1 MDEDI
6 RLEKSSGNIFE
17 DLGLA
22 ESGDRLAKAD
32 LAAKIAQI
40 INKRHLS
47 QAQAAELLGIS
58 QPKVSAILNGRLRG
72 FSLEKLLHLMMA
84 LDRDIEI
91 IVKRKPRTKD
101 HGELRVT
108 YA

>member
-1 MDEDI
+1 MNEDVK
-6 RLEKSSGNIFE
+6 LEKSTGNVFE

-22 ESGDRLAKAD
+22 EPGDRLAKAD

-72 FSLEKLLHLMMA
+72 FSLEKLLHLMIA

-91 IVKRKPRTKD
+91 IVKRKPRTKN
-101 HGELRVT
+101 HGGMRVIYT
-108 YA
+108 

>member
-1 MDEDI
+1 MTDDI
-6 RLEKSSGNIFE
+6 KLEKSTGNVFE
-17 DLGLA
+17 DLGLSV
-22 ESGDRLAKAD
+22 SGERLAKAD

-40 INKRHLS
+40 ISKRHLS
-47 QAQAAELLGIS
+47 QAQAAELLGIT

-91 IVKRKPRTKD
+91 IVKRKPRTKN

-108 YA
+108 YV